1 MKKNVKGEFP
11 KAEIR
16 SYRGRDPD
24 PVFSWWPDPDPGKPH
39 PELQPW
45 KIVGKYFYFQFWKS
59 AKQKREKRGEKEG
72 KKRGKT
78 WSSIYFDDGASN
90 SVGQVLEHGS

>member
-16 SYRGRDPD
+16 SYRGPDPD

-39 PELQPW
+39 PELQP
-45 KIVGKYFYFQFWKS
+45 
-59 AKQKREKRGEKEG
+59 
-72 KKRGKT
+72 
-78 WSSIYFDDGASN
+78 
-90 SVGQVLEHGS
+90 